1 MDNFKFTCKTEVHFG
16 KDEHL
21 KVGDYIKPFGKK
33 VLIHYDGNRIESNG
47 LLDAVTQSLKS
58 NGIDY
63 VTLNNVVPNPLLSG
77 VKEGVQL
84 CREIGVDFILAI
96 GGGSV
101 IDSAKTIAM
110 GVPHQGDVW
119 DFFTGCEIPSQVLP
133 VGVILTICGSGSEMS
148 ESAIITHDELKLK
161 KGVDNPQL
169 FPRFAILN
177 PELTFSLPKALLASG
192 IADAMSHT
200 LERYFTTTEC
210 SLLNDYM
217 MEGLLKMLLDISP
230 ALMEDHAN
238 YNLMAEYM
246 WAATIC
252 HNGLF
257 DTGRSSDWASHRIEH
272 EISGLYNITHGA
284 GMAIIFPAWMQYL
297 IENNKLDRL
306 IRLAENVFGV
316 QEGNPQEKAEA
327 AINGFVEAFKAMNLS
342 TSLTES
348 NIPTNEFDKVAL
360 QALSG
365 NETLGRYI
373 QLAHKDIIRV
383 LEIAS

>member
-1 MDNFKFTCKTEVHFG
+1 MDNFKYTCKTEVHFG

-21 KVGDYIKPFGKK
+21 KVGEYIRPFGQK
-33 VLIHYDGNRIESNG
+33 VLIHYDGNRIETNG
-47 LLDAVTQSLKS
+47 LLDAVTESLR
-58 NGIDY
+58 NQGIDY

-77 VKEGVQL
+77 VHEGVAL
-84 CREIGVDFILAI
+84 CVEQKIDFILAI

-101 IDSAKTIAM
+101 IDSAKSIAM
-110 GVPHQGDVW
+110 GVPYAGDVW
-119 DFFTGCEIPSQVLP
+119 DFFTGQETPQNVLP

-161 KGVDNPQL
+161 KGVDNAQL
-169 FPRFAILN
+169 YPRFAILN
-177 PELTFSLPKALLASG
+177 PELTFSLPKPLLASG
-192 IADAMSHT
+192 IADAVSHT

-230 ALMEDHAN
+230 ALMQDNTN
-238 YNLMAEYM
+238 YNLMSEYM

-284 GMAIIFPAWMQYL
+284 GMAIIFPAWMKHL
-297 IENNKLDRL
+297 VEKNKLERL
-306 IRLAENVFGV
+306 VRLAENLFDVKSGSDLD
-316 QEGNPQEKAEA
+316 KANA
-327 AINGFVEAFKAMNLS
+327 AIAGFEQAFKAMNLS
-342 TSLTES
+342 ISLTES
-348 NIPTNEFDKVAL
+348 NIPLDEFDKIAQ
-360 QALSG
+360 QALNG

-373 QLAHKDIIRV
+373 QLNHQDIIRV
-383 LEIAS
+383 LELAS